1 MTAELL
7 QQLEALPDHW
17 AFVAVGLNKRA
28 YQDAWADNP
37 LSKAQMAAEIRA
49 GRAHAIGVQG
59 GPVSGGLL
67 FVDHD
72 GITATAQLE
81 RLGLPLRSL
90 PKSLAFTS
98 GRDGRFQIAYL
109 VPDQYWPALRN
120 RRFWHTGEIDPNTG
134 KPTKVLGPDG
144 KAEQIDLRWSRH
156 YSVVAGRHPE
166 TTGYRWLRG
175 RGPAEQALAEAPL
188 ALIELLLEDRDPDP
202 EPTPLL
208 SPDNLPPP
216 PAPTSLPLLEFI
228 SRDSRS
234 LVESGGTPG
243 SWNDDQLRLAL
254 DLKGTE
260 SWLRAQGHSPDIS
273 ASQAFALHIQ
283 AARGKARDFDERK
296 AWKRFDGA
304 DARNPSQIGRAHV

>member
-120 RRFWHTGEIDPNTG
+120 RRYWHTGELDPSTG

-202 EPTPLL
+202 EPAPLL
-208 SPDNLPPP
+208 SP
-216 PAPTSLPLLEFI
+216 E
-228 SRDSRS
+228 
-234 LVESGGTPG
+234 
-243 SWNDDQLRLAL
+243 
-254 DLKGTE
+254 
-260 SWLRAQGHSPDIS
+260 
-273 ASQAFALHIQ
+273 
-283 AARGKARDFDERK
+283 
-296 AWKRFDGA
+296 
-304 DARNPSQIGRAHV
+304 IGRAHV